1 MHPKT
6 DVGIAVLVGFALAF
20 LITLGYLFLQVGHLR
35 NDVATLHDSIL
46 TEVSKVTAAAIQ
58 SAGKRSPAPRAAA
71 EPSRQAIDT
80 IKQELSEE
88 LDNARRQASAAAQHA
103 KAEAVEHADKLAE
116 RDGEERRNLHKEV
129 VGELGQIKK
138 AEASTSSKVG
148 DVAADLAS
156 VKNEVATSRQE
167 LQRTVGELKRVDGDL
182 GVQSG
187 YIATNAKELKALK
200 QLGERNYFD
209 FQIQR
214 TGKPQRVGDVSIVLK
229 KTDPKH
235 NKFTLEVVSG
245 EQRTEKK
252 EKTVNEP
259 LQFYSSKA
267 KFPSEIVV
275 NEVQK
280 DSIVGYL
287 SAPKQL
293 VTQSSFDL
301 VQSNSSR

>member
-20 LITLGYLFLQVGHLR
+20 LITLGYLFIQVGHLR
-35 NDVATLHDSIL
+35 TEVAGFHDAILTDVAKL
-46 TEVSKVTAAAIQ
+46 TATAIQ
-58 SAGKRSPAPRAAA
+58 SAGKRPAAVQMAQ
-71 EPSRQAIDT
+71 PSRQMLDS
-80 IKQELSEE
+80 IKEELAQELTSTKREA
-88 LDNARRQASAAAQHA
+88 NAAAQHA
-103 KAEAVEHADKLAE
+103 KAEAVSHADKLAE

-129 VGELGQIKK
+129 TGELGQMKQS
-138 AEASTSSKVG
+138 EASTSVKVN

-156 VKNEVATSRQE
+156 VKNEVASSRQE
-167 LQRTVGELKRVDGDL
+167 LQQTVSELKRVDGDL

-187 YIATNAKELKALK
+187 YIATNAKELQVLK
-200 QLGERNYFD
+200 QLGERNYFY

-245 EQRTEKK
+245 EKRTEKK

-259 LQFYSSKA
+259 LQFYSGKS

-280 DSIVGYL
+280 DYIIGYI
-287 SAPKQL
+287 AATKVL
-293 VTQSSFDL
+293 VTQSFGV
-301 VQSNSSR
+301 VQSSSLR

>member
-6 DVGIAVLVGFALAF
+6 DVGIAVLVGLALAF
-20 LITLGYLFLQVGHLR
+20 LITLGYLFIQVGHLR
-35 NDVATLHDSIL
+35 TEVAGFHDAILTDVAKL
-46 TEVSKVTAAAIQ
+46 TATAIQ
-58 SAGKRSPAPRAAA
+58 SAGKQRPAAA
-71 EPSRQAIDT
+71 PAAQPSRQMIDS
-80 IKQELSEE
+80 IKEELAQELTGAKREA
-88 LDNARRQASAAAQHA
+88 NAAAQHA
-103 KAEAVEHADKLAE
+103 KAEAVNHADKLAE

-129 VGELGQIKK
+129 SGELGQIKQ
-138 AEASTSSKVG
+138 AEASTSVKVN

-167 LQRTVGELKRVDGDL
+167 LQQTVSELKRVDGDL

-187 YIATNAKELKALK
+187 YIATNAKELQALK

-259 LQFYSSKA
+259 LQFYAGKS

-275 NEVQK
+275 MEVQK
-280 DSIVGYL
+280 DYIIGYIA
-287 SAPKQL
+287 APKVL
-293 VTQSSFDL
+293 VSQSLGL
-301 VQSNSSR
+301 VHAGSSR

>member
-1 MHPKT
+1 MHQKT
-6 DVGIAVLVGFALAF
+6 DVGIAVLVGFSLAF
-20 LITLGYLFLQVGHLR
+20 LITLGYLFVQVGHLR
-35 NDVATLHDSIL
+35 TDVSGLHDSIL
-46 TEVSKVTAAAIQ
+46 SEVAKVTATAIQ
-58 SAGKRSPAPRAAA
+58 NSNKRSPAAPVV
-71 EPSRQAIDT
+71 EPSRHLIES
-80 IKQELSEE
+80 IKEE
-88 LDNARRQASAAAQHA
+88 LNEELTSAKKQATAAAQHA
-103 KAEAVEHADKLAE
+103 KAEAVDHADKLAE

-129 VGELGQIKK
+129 VGELGQIKQ
-138 AEASTSSKVG
+138 AEASTSGKVN

-156 VKNEVATSRQE
+156 VKNDVATSRQALQQTVSE
-167 LQRTVGELKRVDGDL
+167 LRRVDGDL

-200 QLGERNYFD
+200 MLGERNYFD

-214 TGKPQRVGDVSIVLK
+214 TGKPQRVGDVSIVLR

-245 EQRTEKK
+245 EKRTEKK

-259 LQFYSSKA
+259 LQFYAAKA

-280 DSIVGYL
+280 DFIVGYL

-293 VTQSSFDL
+293 VSPAADL
-301 VQSNSSR
+301 VQTSSLP